1 VIQSWTASDGVEIV
15 ADVSGDRDART
26 VVLLHGAGQ
35 TRHSWSAAV
44 PALTDAGYHV
54 INCDSR
60 GHGESGWSADGNY
73 SFQRLAADLRTVL
86 ADVRGPAALVG
97 ASMGG
102 FAAMQAVAEGLRPG
116 ALVLV
121 DVVLQPERQG
131 VEKIRKFMRGN
142 PHGFASLAEA
152 ADAVAAY
159 NPHRPRPEDP
169 AGLLKN
175 LLLRADGRYYWHW
188 DPAVIAGD
196 RADDLNHITRL
207 VEGLRMAASVPTLL
221 IRGGQSDVVGDAG
234 VAALREIIPGLDVFN
249 LANAGHMVAGDSND
263 VFNAAMLDF
272 LTRIF
277 PPTRIAH

>member
-1 VIQSWTASDGVEIV
+1 
-15 ADVSGDRDART
+15 
-26 VVLLHGAGQ
+26 
-35 TRHSWSAAV
+35 V
-44 PALTDAGYHV
+44 PALTNAGYHV

-60 GHGESGWSADGNY
+60 GHGQSEWSADGNY
-73 SFQRLAADLRTVL
+73 SFQRLAGDLRTVL

-121 DVVLQPERQG
+121 DVVLQPERRG
-131 VEKIRKFMRGN
+131 VERIRKFMQGN
-142 PHGFASLAEA
+142 PNGFASLAEA
-152 ADAVAAY
+152 ADAVTAY

-175 LLLRADGRYYWHW
+175 LVLRADERYYWHW

-196 RADDLNHITRL
+196 RGDDLNHITQL
-207 VEGLRMAASVPTLL
+207 VDRLRMVASVPTLL

-234 VAALREIIPGLDVFN
+234 VAALRETIAGLEVFN
-249 LANAGHMVAGDSND
+249 VANAGHMVAGDSND
-263 VFNAAMLDF
+263 VFNAAMLEF
-272 LTRIF
+272 LMRIY
-277 PPTRIAH
+277 PPRMA